1 MAAGGKSP
9 SPAAAAVEEL
19 TRLYRE
25 LPPRPTVEEVE
36 AAEAVL
42 ASADAEEAARLEEVD
57 AESSSAAA
65 ARKRE
70 GVPGELLAVLREA
83 RRNAVRLRALQQ
95 RKEAAHVVELE
106 RRFKV
111 FDDLIQ
117 RASRVVSS
125 GEAGGDSATGDWGGG
140 GVEREVDLE
149 MEVRRKEAVVAAA
162 AAVAEM
168 ERGSKGL
175 AVLGLESK
183 PISSLRRDVSAGSDM
198 EKLSLI
204 QVASLIESSAKKGTT
219 ELNLRGKLVDQIE
232 WLPVS
237 LGKLQDVTELD
248 LSENRIMALPSTIGS
263 LRYLTKLDLHSNQLI
278 NLPDTFGEL
287 SNLIDLDLHANQLKS
302 LPASFGNLTSLAN
315 LDLSSNMLKVLPDC
329 LGKLTNLRRLIVE
342 TNELEELP
350 YTIGSCTSLLELRLD
365 FNQLKALP
373 EAIGKLEKLEIL
385 TLHYNRIKGLPTTVG
400 SLSRLRE
407 LDVSFNE
414 VEVIPENICL
424 ATSLVKLNLSRNF
437 ADLRALPRSIGN
449 LEMLE
454 ELDISSNQ
462 IRVLPDSFK
471 CLSRLRVFHADE
483 TPLELPPREV
493 VKLGAQA
500 VVQYM
505 ADMNAAR
512 GTIQKKTDKGSF
524 WSWLF
529 SLFGCCKNDQE
540 LGLVPV

>member
-1 MAAGGKSP
+1 MPMAAAGMT
-9 SPAAAAVEEL
+9 PAAADAVEEL

-25 LPPRPTVEEVE
+25 LPPRPAVEEVE
-36 AAEAVL
+36 AAAAVL
-42 ASADAEEAARLEEVD
+42 ASADAEEEARLAEIAREE
-57 AESSSAAA
+57 AL
-65 ARKRE
+65 ARARPVEE
-70 GVPGELLAVLREA
+70 GVPAELSAVLAEA

-106 RRFKV
+106 KRFKV

-117 RASRVVSS
+117 RASRVVS
-125 GEAGGDSATGDWGGG
+125 GEEGGSGGDGRDGAATHEV
-140 GVEREVDLE
+140 VEVEAK
-149 MEVRRKEAVVAAA
+149 RKEAAVAAA
-162 AAVAEM
+162 AVEID
-168 ERGSKGL
+168 RGSKGG
-175 AVLGLESK
+175 LGLESTAV
-183 PISSLRRDVSAGSDM
+183 SALRRAGSADSDLQ
-198 EKLSLI
+198 KLSLI

-248 LSENRIMALPSTIGS
+248 ISENRIMALPSTVGS

-287 SNLIDLDLHANQLKS
+287 SSLIDLDLHSNQLKT
-302 LPASFGNLTSLAN
+302 LPTSFGNLTNLVN
-315 LDLSSNMLKVLPDC
+315 LDLSSNMLRVLPDC
-329 LGKLTNLRRLIVE
+329 LGKLTNLRRLLVE

-350 YTIGSCTSLLELRLD
+350 YTIGSCTSLVELRLD

-385 TLHYNRIKGLPTTVG
+385 TLHYNRIKGLPTTIG

-414 VEVIPENICL
+414 VEMIPENICF
-424 ATSLVKLNLSRNF
+424 ATSLVKLNVSRNF

-462 IRVLPDSFK
+462 IHVLPDSFRL
-471 CLSRLRVFHADE
+471 LSKLRVFHADE
-483 TPLELPPREV
+483 TPLEVPPKEV
-493 VKLGAQA
+493 IKLGAQE
-500 VVQYM
+500 VVNYM
-505 ADMNAAR
+505 AEMVASR
-512 GTIQKKTDKGSF
+512 GVSQKGADGRSF
-524 WSWLF
+524 WVWLC
-529 SLFGCCKNDQE
+529 SLFGCCKKDQ
-540 LGLVPV
+540 GVGSVPS